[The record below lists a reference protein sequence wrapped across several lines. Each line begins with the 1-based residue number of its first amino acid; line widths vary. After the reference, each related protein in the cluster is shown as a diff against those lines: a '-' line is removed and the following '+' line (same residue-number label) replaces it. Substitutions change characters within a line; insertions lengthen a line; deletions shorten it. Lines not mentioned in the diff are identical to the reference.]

1 MQFDMLGVLKQIELC
16 GSTMGSRREFVE
28 MLSFVEQHKLHVDV
42 DCVLSGL
49 SQAEQGFEKM
59 REGKQFGKIVIQI

>member
-42 DCVLSGL
+42 D
-49 SQAEQGFEKM
+49 
-59 REGKQFGKIVIQI
+59 